1 MSKCPKGYIRIGGI
15 CVPKA
20 NVVMRSDI
28 YLSTFGGGGSDGG
41 EDNFV
46 PVIPDPDPTPNVP
59 DPDPTPNVPDPDPTP
74 NVPDPTP
81 QPNRKKKKGGDA
93 AQNTLSKVIDGMST
107 LDYVSAGLAAGSLV
121 LTSAGIV
128 VYNSGQVVMSA
139 SELADEGIEMVDLAD
154 AAAEGG
160 ESLEALLA
168 STRTGLQ
175 AAIDDAQAQ
184 ELGIFDQVDEGIEL
198 TELTEETPLLAE
210 EGAEF
215 VDVALEG
222 AEVGAEVAAE
232 IGAEVAVDT
241 AVAAATEAAAVEA
254 GVLAGSAALA
264 PETLGTSLIV
274 GGLVAGSIA
283 AGVAIEENSDAI
295 ADATVSAA
303 NTVSQATV
311 SAANAVSQEF
321 DKDVKKAGKILN
333 PFSW

>member
-1 MSKCPKGYIRIGGI
+1 METNSKCPKGYIKIGGI
-15 CVPKA
+15 CVPKQK
-20 NVVMRSDI
+20 VVMRDDT
-28 YLSTFGGGGSDGG
+28 YLSTFGGGGDD
-41 EDNFV
+41 DNNNYV
-46 PVIPDPDPTPNVP
+46 PVIPDPIPNP
-59 DPDPTPNVPDPDPTP
+59 I
-74 NVPDPTP
+74 PDPTP

-107 LDYVSAGLAAGSLV
+107 LDYVAAGLAAGSLV
-121 LTSAGIV
+121 LTSAGVV

-139 SELADEGIEMVDLAD
+139 SELAEEGIEMVDLAD

-175 AAIDDAQAQ
+175 AAEDAAQAE
-184 ELGIFDQVDEGIEL
+184 ELGIVDEGIEL
-198 TELTEETPLLAE
+198 TEITEETPLLVE

-222 AEVGAEVAAE
+222 AEVAAAAGADAAAAAGAEVAAVAGAEVAAE
-232 IGAEVAVDT
+232 VAT
-241 AVAAATEAAAVEA
+241 VAAADAAAAAAVEA
-254 GVLAGSAALA
+254 GVLAGSVALA

-274 GGLVAGSIA
+274 GGVVAGSIA

-303 NTVSQATV
+303 N
-311 SAANAVSQEF
+311 AVSQEF
-321 DKDVKKAGKILN
+321 DKDVKKAEKVLN
-333 PFSW
+333 PFNW

>member
-59 DPDPTPNVPDPDPTP
+59 DPDPTPVIPDPDPTP

-175 AAIDDAQAQ
+175 AAIDDAQAE
-184 ELGIFDQVDEGIEL
+184 ELGIVDEGIEL
-198 TELTEETPLLAE
+198 TEITEETPLLVE

-215 VDVALEG
+215 VDVALE
-222 AEVGAEVAAE
+222 GAEVAAE

-311 SAANAVSQEF
+311 SAANTVSQEF
-321 DKDVKKAGKILN
+321 DKDVKKIGKVLN

>member
-46 PVIPDPDPTPNVP
+46 PVIPDPDPTPVI
-59 DPDPTPNVPDPDPTP
+59 
-74 NVPDPTP
+74 PDPTP

-175 AAIDDAQAQ
+175 AAEDAAQAE
-184 ELGIFDQVDEGIEL
+184 ELGIVDEGIEL
-198 TELTEETPLLAE
+198 TEITEETPLLVE

-232 IGAEVAVDT
+232 IGTEIAVET

-254 GVLAGSAALA
+254 SVLAGSAALA

-311 SAANAVSQEF
+311 SAANTVSQEF